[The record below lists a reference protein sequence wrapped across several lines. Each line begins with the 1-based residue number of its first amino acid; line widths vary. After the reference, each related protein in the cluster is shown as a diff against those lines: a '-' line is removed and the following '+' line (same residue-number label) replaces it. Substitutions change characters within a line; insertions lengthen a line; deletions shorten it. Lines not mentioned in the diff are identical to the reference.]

1 MSSTTRDSQES
12 VIFVSEQKRID
23 VEIHPT
29 PVHVPETPPEIQNQ
43 NQNMPRSSQNNAAQ
57 EEDNDCFIIQE
68 TTGKNIY
75 KYTTI
80 PIEDLFLNISNV

>member
-1 MSSTTRDSQES
+1 MSSTTTDSQES
-12 VIFVSEQKRID
+12 VIFVSEQKRIN

-29 PVHVPETPPEIQNQ
+29 PVHVPETPPEIQ

-80 PIEDLFLNISNV
+80 PIENLFLNISNV